1 MNSGQ
6 KTGSGTPDLWFI
18 ASVAGRSA
26 AIFAGGMLALAVLTG
41 QLHRWFGFGRRID
54 WQFVSGDILF
64 SLFSGVIWFCVQ
76 FSMIYFARRE
86 NSRVEVV
93 LEEASRNPQF
103 LSAPCFGFVAMEGTL
118 FTWHRTFI
126 IFVAREALYAW
137 RVQGWFGSPAPSVFA
152 SYAEWLKDEALTRD
166 LAKIKGLAT
175 LPGGFVLSR
184 SRLKSVEFTPKRKWG
199 MGFVRHSGRIFIT
212 SESGHRRE
220 FILLGEV
227 DGPAIQQNIL
237 AVG

>member
-1 MNSGQ
+1 MNSEQ
-6 KTGSGTPDLWFI
+6 KTGPGTFDLWFV

-26 AIFAGGMLALAVLTG
+26 VLVGGGMLALVLVTD
-41 QLHRWFGFGRRID
+41 QLHRWFGFGRRTD
-54 WQFVSGDILF
+54 WQLVSGGIL
-64 SLFSGVIWFCVQ
+64 LSGLLWFCFQ
-76 FSMIYFARRE
+76 FSMIYSALRG

-93 LEEASRNPQF
+93 LDEASRNPQL
-103 LSAPCFGFVAMEGTL
+103 LSAPCFGFVAMEGAP
-118 FTWHRTFI
+118 FTSWHRTFI
-126 IFVAREALYAW
+126 IFVTREALYAW
-137 RVQGWFGSPAPSVFA
+137 RAQGSFGSVAPSVFA
-152 SYAEWLKDEALTRD
+152 SYAELLKEEAFTRD

-199 MGFVRHSGRIFIT
+199 MGPVRHSGRIFIT

-227 DGPAIQQNIL
+227 DGLAIQQKIL
-237 AVG
+237 KP